1 MSEAENLRSKA
12 KRALRLAKSLS
23 DRSASQAL
31 AAHAETLLERAE
43 SLEQA
48 TAAATAG
55 SAPRGRLVGVS
66 LADEHGHLSERVRG
80 ASSRNAARNLAL
92 A

>member
-12 KRALRLAKSLS
+12 KRALRLAESLS

-55 SAPRGRLVGVS
+55 SAPRGRLVEV
-66 LADEHGHLSERVRG
+66 ACTDEHGHLSERVRG